1 MILWR
6 PYMVEIVVMKA
17 VSEGNQ
23 AHADKV
29 RAVLDSNGV
38 VALNFVSSPG
48 AGKTTLLERTIRDN
62 PDLKI
67 AVIEGD
73 IFTARD
79 AARIEAAGA
88 PSIQLNT
95 EGTCHLTANM
105 IEAVLP
111 KLDLMSLHFVM
122 IENIGN
128 LICPAG
134 FPLGEHKR
142 VTLLSTPEGSDKVQ
156 KYPLAFNTAD
166 VILITKTDI
175 RDAVG
180 FDISVV
186 LKDLSG
192 INPKV
197 EPWPLSAVT
206 GEGLDRWYS
215 WLRSLKRK

>member
-1 MILWR
+1 MA
-6 PYMVEIVVMKA
+6 EKIVMRA
-17 VSEGNQ
+17 VTSDNKK
-23 AHADKV
+23 HADRV
-29 RAVLDSNGV
+29 RAILDSKKV
-38 VALNFVSSPG
+38 VGLNLISSPG
-48 AGKTTLLERTIRDN
+48 AGKTALLEKTIIDN
-62 PDLKI
+62 PELRFG
-67 AVIEGD
+67 VIEGD
-73 IFTARD
+73 VYTTRD
-79 AARIEAAGA
+79 ADRIEKAGA

-95 EGTCHLTANM
+95 EGACHLTANM

-111 KLDLMSLHFVM
+111 KLDLKSLHFVM

-186 LKDLSG
+186 LKDLAG

-197 EPWPLSAVT
+197 DPWPLSVVS
-206 GEGLDRWYS
+206 GEGMDRWYG
-215 WLRSLKRK
+215 WLRGLKRK

>member
-1 MILWR
+1 
-6 PYMVEIVVMKA
+6 MVEIVVMKA
-17 VSEGNQ
+17 VAADNQ
-23 AHADKV
+23 AHADSV
-29 RAVLDSNGV
+29 RKMLDKHRV
-38 VALNFVSSPG
+38 IALNLVSSPG

-73 IFTARD
+73 IFTDRD
-79 AARIEAAGA
+79 AARIEATGA

-95 EGTCHLTANM
+95 EGSCHLTAAM
-105 IEAVLP
+105 IQTVLP
-111 KLDLMSLHFVM
+111 KLDLPSLHFVV

-156 KYPLAFNTAD
+156 KYPLAFSTAD
-166 VILITKTDI
+166 VVLITKNDI
-175 RDAVG
+175 AQAVS
-180 FDISVV
+180 FDLSTV

-197 EPWPLSAVT
+197 KPWLVP
-206 GEGLDRWYS
+206 
-215 WLRSLKRK
+215 

>member
-1 MILWR
+1 
-6 PYMVEIVVMKA
+6 MVEIVVMKA

-29 RAVLDSNGV
+29 RAALDSNGV

-95 EGTCHLTANM
+95 EGACHLTANM

-111 KLDLMSLHFVM
+111 KLDLKSLHFIM

-180 FDISVV
+180 FDIFVV

>member
-1 MILWR
+1 
-6 PYMVEIVVMKA
+6 MVDIVVMKA
-17 VSEGNQ
+17 VATDNQ
-23 AHADKV
+23 AHADSV
-29 RAVLDSNGV
+29 RRMLDKARV
-38 VALNFVSSPG
+38 VALNLISSPG

-62 PDLKI
+62 PNLKI

-73 IFTARD
+73 IFTNRD

-95 EGTCHLTANM
+95 KGACHLTAAM

-111 KLDLMSLHFVM
+111 KLDLAKLDFVV

-156 KYPLAFNTAD
+156 KYPLAFSTAD
-166 VILITKTDI
+166 LVLITKNDI
-175 RDAVG
+175 AQAVS
-180 FDISVV
+180 FDLSIVK
-186 LKDLSG
+186 KDLGG

-197 EPWPLSAVT
+197 EPWETSVVS
-206 GEGLDRWYS
+206 GKGLDRWYE
-215 WLRSLKRK
+215 WVRGLKRK